1 MNKEDFKTK
10 AKNSIDD
17 IFAKIDALE
26 VKKDSV
32 KGDTKAEYEEKLNNL
47 KTKKKELQVKYDA
60 LVNAHDEKWEDVK
73 SAFSSSTDS
82 FKEGFSKIAS
92 LI

>member
-1 MNKEDFKTK
+1 MNKKDFKTK
-10 AKNSIDD
+10 AKKSIDD

-26 VKKDSV
+26 AKNDKV
-32 KGDTKAEYEEKLNNL
+32 KGDAKAEYEENLSNL
-47 KTKKKELQVKYDA
+47 KAKKKELQAKYDGLDSA
-60 LVNAHDEKWEDVK
+60 SDEKWEEVK
-73 SAFSSSTDS
+73 STFSSATDS